1 MISSSPSYRVHGLC
15 ADLSRLSRMQA
26 SPNLHFDLTG
36 IYAMTEIAIRLDT
49 GSVSTEERDIRVDD
63 YLNDKLQIAADL
75 ENLDSLLLNVKHQ
88 QALLK
93 RQVRT
98 PGVTGLWT
106 NANGLYQLV
115 DAELDLDKAQQAS
128 QIHASSVVQQA
139 ESFTRKQADIDRKIL
154 IITRSETSDDAVRQ
168 FDSSMEKLRRLE
180 ITKGYV
186 ELLAEVDK
194 LR

>member
-1 MISSSPSYRVHGLC
+1 
-15 ADLSRLSRMQA
+15 MQA